1 MGSWKSSRIVG
12 LCSLVLGLV
21 APAWSLYGMHDV
33 RYNLKPEVL
42 IPEQSEYSGG
52 FQTRWGADGDF
63 IGAFKFG
70 INNRFE
76 VGSKFMLNTYNRFEE
91 NYAMLD
97 LGVKVS
103 VGGGGTVQSDVL
115 LGLNNDAGG
124 GAVFTYSQGASYT
137 KRFSAIY
144 ETRFGFFDILTGG
157 NWMML
162 ESGVYPQ
169 FRVADPLSLRM
180 GLSGATTLRRPVDM
194 FLIDL
199 HPGFVLGVTSHMQ
212 LFAECAVDVIGGNG
226 IRLAA
231 HLIGQ
236 F

>member
-1 MGSWKSSRIVG
+1 MGFRIAKYTGTLVA
-12 LCSLVLGLV
+12 VLGLIS
-21 APAWSLYGMHDV
+21 PSWCLYPMHDV
-33 RYNLKPEVL
+33 RYNLKPETL

-52 FQTRWGADGDF
+52 FQTHWVADGEF
-63 IGAFKFG
+63 VGAFKFG
-70 INNRFE
+70 INSRFE
-76 VGSKFMLNTYNRFEE
+76 IGSKLMINTYNRFE
-91 NYAMLD
+91 NAYSMLD

-115 LGLNNDAGG
+115 LGLNNGAGG

-137 KRFSAIY
+137 KRFTSVY
-144 ETRFGFFDILTGG
+144 ETRFGFFDALTGG

-162 ESGVYPQ
+162 EAGAYPQ

-180 GLSGATTLRRPVDM
+180 GLSGATTLRQPIDM
-194 FLIDL
+194 FLIAL
-199 HPGFVLGVTSHMQ
+199 HPGFVIGVTPFMQ
-212 LFAECAVDVIGGNG
+212 IFAECAVDVIGGDG

-231 HLIGQ
+231 HFIGQ